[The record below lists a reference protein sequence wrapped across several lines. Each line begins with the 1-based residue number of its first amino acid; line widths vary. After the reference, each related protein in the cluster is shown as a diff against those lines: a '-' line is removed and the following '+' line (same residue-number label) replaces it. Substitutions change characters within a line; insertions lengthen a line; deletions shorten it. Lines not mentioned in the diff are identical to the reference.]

1 MTVYITY
8 FKKYEFRYYDMCV
21 CVVCT
26 LYKKYYE
33 NVFFYIFDLNIAFCI
48 IWSKMCVIC
57 TY

>member
-8 FKKYEFRYYDMCV
+8 FKKNMNSDIMCV

-33 NVFFYIFDLNIAFCI
+33 NVFFYIFDLNIALC